1 MHTTLINPGRL
12 VAALHALTASDAA
25 APPAPPRRPHP
36 PLPAEGKAYHHL
48 IDALVDMNK
57 RMRAELPLGMQ
68 RGYEP
73 AQYAEVFATVRA
85 FVGRQGGS
93 TSYIRDRA
101 TVHDLVIVS
110 SHRAAD
116 SEYLRYGMPCRV
128 ATPDAFS
135 SRRLGS
141 HSNRYNTVYID
152 DPEHIFGQIN
162 RRELYQLLAHDD
174 TQTFVLLGM

>member
-1 MHTTLINPGRL
+1 MHTTLTTPRRL

-25 APPAPPRRPHP
+25 APPVPPRRPHP
-36 PLPAEGKAYHHL
+36 PLPAESKAYHQI
-48 IDALVDMNK
+48 IDALVEMNK
-57 RMRAELPLGMQ
+57 RMRAQLPPGMQ
-68 RGYEP
+68 RGNGP
-73 AQYAEVFATVRA
+73 AQHAEVFGTVRA

-110 SHRAAD
+110 SHKAAD
-116 SEYLRYGMPCRV
+116 SEYLRYGVPCRV
-128 ATPDAFS
+128 ATPDAFT
-135 SRRLGS
+135 SRRPRS
-141 HSNRYNTVYID
+141 CHNRYNTVYID
-152 DPEHIFGQIN
+152 NPDHIFSQFD